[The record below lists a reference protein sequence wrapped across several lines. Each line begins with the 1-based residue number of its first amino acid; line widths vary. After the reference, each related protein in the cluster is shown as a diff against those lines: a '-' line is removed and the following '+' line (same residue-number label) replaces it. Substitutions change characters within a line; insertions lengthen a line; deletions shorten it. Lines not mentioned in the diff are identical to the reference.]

1 MHGGGGAAPVPGGPA
16 ASVDFVVVDAVVI
29 GVAVGASRLV
39 AEALR
44 LPRPYWVPVSCLAV
58 LQGATL
64 RAVWNRQLQR
74 VAGTAVGMLV
84 AGVLLSLPLDPWR
97 IALSV
102 MVLAFLVESLAVRH
116 YGLAVVFTT
125 PLTILL
131 ADAAVLG
138 TGESAVDALVR
149 ERFMD
154 TALGCIVG
162 LAGGICLH
170 KIGRAH
176 V

>member
-1 MHGGGGAAPVPGGPA
+1 M
-16 ASVDFVVVDAVVI
+16 
-29 GVAVGASRLV
+29 GVAVGASLLL

-84 AGVLLSLPLDPWR
+84 AGVLLSLPPDPLR

-102 MVLAFLVESLAVRH
+102 LVLAFLVHSLVVRPS
-116 YGLAVVFTT
+116 GLAVLI
-125 PLTILL
+125 LTHLSVL
-131 ADAAVLG
+131 FLPAAP
-138 TGESAVDALVR
+138 SR
-149 ERFMD
+149 
-154 TALGCIVG
+154 
-162 LAGGICLH
+162 
-170 KIGRAH
+170 
-176 V
+176 